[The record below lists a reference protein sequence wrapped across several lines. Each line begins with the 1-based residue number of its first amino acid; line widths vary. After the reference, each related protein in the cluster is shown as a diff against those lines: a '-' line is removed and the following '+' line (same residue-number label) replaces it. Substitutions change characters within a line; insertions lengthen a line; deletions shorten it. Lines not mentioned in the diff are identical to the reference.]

1 LVHGLTTQMQLTL
14 YLAGYTMIVV
24 SKNFYTDFLS
34 SLAYLLL
41 GLCDFITFAVVVWII
56 AHELKHL

>member
-1 LVHGLTTQMQLTL
+1 MQLTL

-24 SKNFYTDFLS
+24 SKNLYTDFLS

-41 GLCDFITFAVVVWII
+41 GLCDFITFAVVVLII